1 MEAFALFNNV
11 SIWTKQKPT
20 KMYKAKYLSPMI
32 PSYNIEK
39 TVSFFTNLL
48 DFKVGRDDKTYV
60 ILYKDN
66 STVHILRAGSDI
78 GEMEF
83 YLVVDDIEK
92 VWNNMKDKLE
102 GIKVKEP
109 FDREYGMREV
119 HVIVPKTKTLMF
131 IGQEIS

>member
-1 MEAFALFNNV
+1 
-11 SIWTKQKPT
+11 
-20 KMYKAKYLSPMI
+20 MYKAKYLSPMI

-39 TVSFFTNLL
+39 TVSFFTDLL
-48 DFKVGRDDKTYV
+48 DFKIGRDDKTYV

-66 STVHILRAGSDI
+66 STVHILRAGTDI

-83 YLVVDDIEK
+83 YFQVDDIQE
-92 VWNNMKDKLE
+92 VWENMKDKLD
-102 GIKVKEP
+102 GIKFREP

-119 HVIVPKTKTLMF
+119 HVIIPETKTLMF

>member
-1 MEAFALFNNV
+1 
-11 SIWTKQKPT
+11 
-20 KMYKAKYLSPMI
+20 MYKAKYLSPMI
-32 PSYNIEK
+32 PSFDIQK
-39 TVSFFTNLL
+39 TVSFFTDLL

-83 YLVVDDIEK
+83 YFEVDDLEQ
-92 VWNNMKDKLE
+92 VWNNMKDKLH

-109 FDREYGMREV
+109 FDREYGMREI
-119 HVIVPKTKTLMF
+119 HIIIPETKTLMF
-131 IGQEIS
+131 IGQVVS